1 MAVYLDFDNIVISR
15 YDQVHGRNSFQKDK
29 ARGLDDDKLTTA
41 TVDLGAI
48 IDFASSF
55 GTLVLTRAYADWS
68 ADLNANYQGQ
78 LVGRAVDLVQLFPAA
93 AYGKNGADIRLAVD
107 AVEDMFRLPD
117 LTHVVIVGGDSDYI
131 ALAQR
136 CKRLGRYVVGIGV
149 AGASSRS
156 LASACDEFVTYDA
169 LPGIPTVAPAPAK
182 KATKRTKSKEPDDE
196 PEPADTQAAA
206 TGLLERALRIGHEK
220 DDADWLHNS
229 AVKAQMKRMDPS
241 FSEKSLG
248 FRSFSDFLRSR
259 SDVADLDES
268 STTRMVR
275 LHQRGSKPRSDPD
288 VRASGEVPD
297 RVSTYAEA
305 MTERLYFRQL
315 LSGRDFAQSDMIAQQ
330 MRNFSYLIGDRE
342 TGDTVVV
349 DPAYAANDL
358 VDILES
364 DGMKLSGVLVTHH
377 HPDHVGGSMMGFE
390 LKGLAELL
398 ERQSVP
404 VHVNSLEAEWV
415 SRVTGIARS
424 DLTAHEHGDKVNVGD
439 VEIELLHTPGHT
451 PGSQCFLLDG
461 RLVAGDTLF
470 LEGCGRTDFPGG
482 DVDDMFRSLQQLA
495 AAVRRPDGVSRATG
509 TRWSPARRC
518 RTCGAPTTC
527 TGRAIWISG
536 EC

>member
-1 MAVYLDFDNIVISR
+1 MPESVTAGDAPRVAVYLDFDNIVISR

-29 ARGLDDDKLTTA
+29 ARGLDDERLTTA

-68 ADLNANYQGQ
+68 AALNSKYQGQ

-182 KATKRTKSKEPDDE
+182 KATRRAKSKEPDDE
-196 PEPADTQAAA
+196 AEPEPADAQAAA

-275 LHQRGSKPRSDPD
+275 LH
-288 VRASGEVPD
+288 
-297 RVSTYAEA
+297 
-305 MTERLYFRQL
+305 
-315 LSGRDFAQSDMIAQQ
+315 RD
-330 MRNFSYLIGDRE
+330 N
-342 TGDTVVV
+342 
-349 DPAYAANDL
+349 
-358 VDILES
+358 
-364 DGMKLSGVLVTHH
+364 
-377 HPDHVGGSMMGFE
+377 
-390 LKGLAELL
+390 
-398 ERQSVP
+398 
-404 VHVNSLEAEWV
+404 
-415 SRVTGIARS
+415 
-424 DLTAHEHGDKVNVGD
+424 
-439 VEIELLHTPGHT
+439 
-451 PGSQCFLLDG
+451 
-461 RLVAGDTLF
+461 
-470 LEGCGRTDFPGG
+470 
-482 DVDDMFRSLQQLA
+482 
-495 AAVRRPDGVSRATG
+495 
-509 TRWSPARRC
+509 
-518 RTCGAPTTC
+518 
-527 TGRAIWISG
+527 
-536 EC
+536 

>member
-1 MAVYLDFDNIVISR
+1 MPESVIAGDSPRVAVYLDFDNIVISR

-29 ARGLDDDKLTTA
+29 ARGLDDDKLTAA

-68 ADLNANYQGQ
+68 ADLNAKYQGQ

-182 KATKRTKSKEPDDE
+182 KATKRAKATAPDDE
-196 PEPADTQAAA
+196 PEPNAADTQAAA

-275 LHQRGSKPRSDPD
+275 LH
-288 VRASGEVPD
+288 
-297 RVSTYAEA
+297 
-305 MTERLYFRQL
+305 
-315 LSGRDFAQSDMIAQQ
+315 RDS
-330 MRNFSYLIGDRE
+330 
-342 TGDTVVV
+342 
-349 DPAYAANDL
+349 
-358 VDILES
+358 
-364 DGMKLSGVLVTHH
+364 
-377 HPDHVGGSMMGFE
+377 
-390 LKGLAELL
+390 
-398 ERQSVP
+398 
-404 VHVNSLEAEWV
+404 
-415 SRVTGIARS
+415 
-424 DLTAHEHGDKVNVGD
+424 
-439 VEIELLHTPGHT
+439 
-451 PGSQCFLLDG
+451 
-461 RLVAGDTLF
+461 
-470 LEGCGRTDFPGG
+470 
-482 DVDDMFRSLQQLA
+482 
-495 AAVRRPDGVSRATG
+495 
-509 TRWSPARRC
+509 
-518 RTCGAPTTC
+518 
-527 TGRAIWISG
+527 
-536 EC
+536 